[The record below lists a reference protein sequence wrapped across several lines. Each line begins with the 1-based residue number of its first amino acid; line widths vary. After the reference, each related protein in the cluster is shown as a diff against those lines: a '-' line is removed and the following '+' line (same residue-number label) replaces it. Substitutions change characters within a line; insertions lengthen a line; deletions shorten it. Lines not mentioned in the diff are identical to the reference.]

1 MNPVLLKIIS
11 GIVATFGFALLFRLK
26 PRHWAYATLDGAIA
40 CIFYFTFAEI
50 FPDNAFVPNLIA
62 AFACAF
68 GAEIIARI
76 CKAPSTVFLLPG
88 CIALVPGG
96 SLYYS
101 MSNLLNENY
110 RDAAQYL
117 LITAEVGAAIG
128 GGIIIASLVK
138 FVVFGVV
145 DRIRNRESGIRN

>member
-62 AFACAF
+62 SFACAF

-76 CKAPSTVFLLPG
+76 CKAPTTVFLLPA

-96 SLYYS
+96 TLYYT
-101 MSNLLNENY
+101 MNNLISQNY
-110 RDAAQYL
+110 TEAAHFL
-117 LITAEVGAAIG
+117 LITVEVGIAIG
-128 GGIIIASLVK
+128 GGIIVASILRMAIFK
-138 FVVFGVV
+138 FVERLKSKF
-145 DRIRNRESGIRN
+145 